1 MEKREATEHQRDGNV
16 RQAHLAHARL
26 VHVLLEATL
35 HVNQEQLLLSDL
47 DTEQT
52 RQRVNR

>member
-26 VHVLLEATL
+26 AHVLLEATL
-35 HVNQEQLLLSDL
+35 HVHQEQLLLSDL

-52 RQRVNR
+52 RQRVSR